1 MTLSPRTTNFRLFSR
16 RYGSELRSQRFP
28 DKTIFCLIL
37 HRASI
42 ETSRFA
48 HRALNVSFSTER
60 ITNVKTEVSDSERRA
75 EVILAELKNLVSD
88 FDTKEEDVRE
98 KMARW
103 PGLLEKLQ
111 GLLENVTEAN
121 KTAHDAIK
129 RGEDTLKKALEMLE
143 TLQVK

>member
-1 MTLSPRTTNFRLFSR
+1 M
-16 RYGSELRSQRFP
+16 
-28 DKTIFCLIL
+28 
-37 HRASI
+37 
-42 ETSRFA
+42 
-48 HRALNVSFSTER
+48 
-60 ITNVKTEVSDSERRA
+60 
-75 EVILAELKNLVSD
+75 ILAELKYLVSD